1 MEIKNIKF
9 DSPAFLAPMAG
20 VADLAFRELCRD
32 FGAAY
37 TVTEMVSAKGL
48 VMQDRK
54 SRALM
59 ELGSAHPGGIQ
70 LFGTEPEVMALAA
83 QKSMEFHPEIID
95 INMGCPA
102 PKITGSGAGSALMQT
117 PELAGRI
124 IRAVADAVPVPVT
137 VKIRKGW
144 DGSSINAVELAKIAE
159 QNGAAA
165 IAVHGRTKA
174 EMYSGKADW
183 NSIRQ
188 VKAAVSIPV
197 IGNGDV
203 VDAQSAAQMLEQT
216 GCDAVMIGRGALG
229 NPWIF
234 RQINAYLSEC
244 RVLPEP
250 GIHEKMAVMLRQIQK
265 TAEYKGERTAMLEA
279 RHHAAYYTRG
289 LRGGATFRREISAL
303 TTFEQL
309 AALAARIIQE
319 NE

>member
-9 DSPAFLAPMAG
+9 DSPVFLAPMAG
-20 VADLAFRELCRD
+20 VADLAFRELCKD

-117 PELAGRI
+117 PALAGRI

-244 RVLPEP
+244 RVLPAP

-289 LRGGATFRREISAL
+289 LRGGAAFRREISAL

-309 AALAARIIQE
+309 AALAARIVQE